1 MLKKKLVQVTAAA
14 MAATMLFS
22 VPAMAKKNFFS
33 FNVKTSVN
41 DGEAFSAGNPK
52 NDAERQA
59 YVVTQDSNIISTDAF
74 YYAVFNYPKDT
85 ARYQYAYHTKMS
97 SRTGTVEQVKSILD
111 EIGVEVSKPRVYSLT
126 YEKLEENTDYSQTDP
141 NGNAPHQWTKED
153 AAYAIVFKIF
163 YGNETKT
170 GNSTGNYGK
179 TRNFN
184 FG

>member
-1 MLKKKLVQVTAAA
+1 MVSQKKKKGKEVIIMLKKKLVQVTAA

-41 DGEAFSAGNPK
+41 DGEAFSAGNHK

-97 SRTGTVEQVKSILD
+97 SRTGTVHPQYYKSVTAGQTMYLQAD
-111 EIGVEVSKPRVYSLT
+111 
-126 YEKLEENTDYSQTDP
+126 TDKY
-141 NGNAPHQWTKED
+141 
-153 AAYAIVFKIF
+153 IVWADGYWF
-163 YGNETKT
+163 
-170 GNSTGNYGK
+170 S
-179 TRNFN
+179 
-184 FG
+184 